1 MQYTN
6 DGKFRVEVTLDVG
19 DLAVA
24 HELNG
29 RGDLTEAEIVE
40 AAAVVKILERI
51 GRRMNPC
58 EVFEQIAGNPNVD
71 GDELDNLYD
80 AAGSVCPPRQQVA

>member
-6 DGKFRVEVTLDVG
+6 DGKFRVEITLDVG

-24 HELNG
+24 YELNG

-40 AAAVVKILERI
+40 AAAVAKILERI

-58 EVFEQIAGNPNVD
+58 EVFEHIAGNPNVECP
-71 GDELDNLYD
+71 ELNILRE
-80 AAGSVCPPRQQVA
+80 AA

>member
-6 DGKFRVEVTLDVG
+6 DGKFRVEITLDVG

-24 HELNG
+24 YELNG
-29 RGDLTEAEIVE
+29 SGDLTEAEIVE

-58 EVFEQIAGNPNVD
+58 EVFENIAGNPND
-71 GDELDNLYD
+71 EGPELDSLHQ
-80 AAGSVCPPRQQVA
+80 AA

>member
-6 DGKFRVEVTLDVG
+6 DGKFRVEITLDAG

-24 HELNG
+24 YEMNG
-29 RGDLTEAEIVE
+29 LGDLTEAEVVE

-58 EVFEQIAGNPNVD
+58 EVFEQIVGNPNVE
-71 GDELDNLYD
+71 GPELDILRV
-80 AAGSVCPPRQQVA
+80 AA